1 MGVYTELE
9 RRGLIAQVTHPEKVK
24 DMLENEKISFYI
36 GFDPTADSLHIGHFI
51 AMMFMLK
58 RIV

>member
-24 DMLENEKISFYI
+24 ELAAAISTKLREWNSPMPSYRATNKSVPLP
-36 GFDPTADSLHIGHFI
+36 DKL
-51 AMMFMLK
+51 
-58 RIV
+58 